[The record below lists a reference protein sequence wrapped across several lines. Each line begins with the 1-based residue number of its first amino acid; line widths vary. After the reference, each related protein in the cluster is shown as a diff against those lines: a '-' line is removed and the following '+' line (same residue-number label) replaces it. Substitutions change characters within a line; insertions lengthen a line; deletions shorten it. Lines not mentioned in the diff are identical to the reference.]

1 MRFVVISIGF
11 AGSGVVPLLQDVS
24 NNYNKQRR
32 RRRVEKVKVL
42 QNTKKHNNNKKRQL
56 LLRIFLRCVAAG
68 RFVVEKIF

>member
-1 MRFVVISIGF
+1 MRFVVISIGL

>member
-1 MRFVVISIGF
+1 MRFVVISIGL

-32 RRRVEKVKVL
+32 RRRVERVKVL